1 MVSEASSPLS
11 GELLTGDAI
20 PLVTW
25 SGEAGGD
32 ISTPNWNK
40 IHIKP

>member
-1 MVSEASSPLS
+1 MVSEGSSPLS

-20 PLVTW
+20 PLATW

-32 ISTPNWNK
+32 ISTPN
-40 IHIKP
+40 